1 MQKQLGHQRRERI
14 RRQTE
19 DLCGQRNA
27 MVEENEQVRN
37 DIKESTNQIMDDR
50 DILIQ
55 QCSELKMQRGKLI
68 EHLDELQEKIGDPG
82 QIMDSNPQK
91 PTGGDDNLPPN
102 QDTTGDRNPKRRTNV
117 QFDPFVNDNASQNVN
132 AGIYDKDQN
141 QPPQGATT
149 GTVVHSD
156 EEDDDNT
163 YPGKV
168 YYQGG
173 PSGGSGDPSGGFPD
187 RNPIRG
193 NYPDRSSDH
202 AGGVYYHK
210 QPKHKPARRSSMSDG
225 MREIY
230 DNNPC
235 IAAMGMDSVS
245 RTEDGTEVINWSVDQ
260 ARRNGQPEDKL
271 VNPSRLMDSER
282 GKSGSLTSWMT

>member
-1 MQKQLGHQRRERI
+1 MAEKACYEKHAERI

-50 DILIQ
+50 GILIK
-55 QCSELKMQRGKLI
+55 QCTELKIQRGKLVA
-68 EHLDELQEKIGDPG
+68 HLDELQQQIGDPNQFVDPNWQG
-82 QIMDSNPQK
+82 T
-91 PTGGDDNLPPN
+91 TGGDGALPPDQN
-102 QDTTGDRNPKRRTNV
+102 TAVEQPPKSQVNV

-132 AGIYDKDQN
+132 GRIYDKDHMQST
-141 QPPQGATT
+141 QSGTT
-149 GTVVHSD
+149 GTVDPS
-156 EEDDDNT
+156 DDDDYSYPNT
-163 YPGKV
+163 TSGKV

-187 RNPIRG
+187 RNPIGR
-193 NYPDRSSDH
+193 YPDQSTDN
-202 AGGVYYHK
+202 AGGVYYRR
-210 QPKHKPARRSSMSDG
+210 QTKHKPARRSSMSEG

-245 RTEDGTEVINWSVDQ
+245 RTEDGTEVINWSMDQ
-260 ARRNGQPEDKL
+260 ARMLRGDSKRAARRQACQPKEENK
-271 VNPSRLMDSER
+271 
-282 GKSGSLTSWMT
+282 K